1 MNSDQLTPKLRKDYL
16 SYLQIAWVF
25 VAIAA
30 LTLIVDSATTL
41 LSAIRNSDVNVPVNF
56 DWSSA
61 KVPFGEGGIDVAAAV
76 STGAL
81 TVAELPIAAQ
91 VSLIVAQ
98 VLRIGSAIVFIVL
111 LYKLFS
117 KITKGEVFSSTT
129 IKLVDAL
136 TAAAVVF
143 TGVALFFSN
152 MAANSAFAQ
161 VSNYT
166 IDNPVPSNAL
176 FTLFAALLAG
186 CTISVFFRVGKNL
199 ADQSEGLV

>member
-16 SYLQIAWVF
+16 SYLQLAWVF

-30 LTLIVDSATTL
+30 LTIIVDSATTL
-41 LSAIRNSDVNVPVNF
+41 LSAIRNNQVNVPVSF
-56 DWSSA
+56 DWSA
-61 KVPFGEGGIDVAAAV
+61 AQVPFGEGGADVAALV

-91 VSLIVAQ
+91 VSLVVAQ
-98 VLRIGSAIVFIVL
+98 VLRIGSAVSFMVV
-111 LYKLFS
+111 LYKLFG
-117 KITKGEVFSSTT
+117 KISKGEVFTKKT
-129 IKLVDAL
+129 ISLVDAL
-136 TAAAVVF
+136 TGTAVVF

-166 IDNPVPSNAL
+166 IDNPVPSNAI
-176 FTLFAALLAG
+176 FTMFAVLLVG
-186 CTISVFFRVGKNL
+186 GTLSLFFRVGKNL